1 MIGSVKMS
9 KKAVIYT
16 RTSSL
21 TNSADDRDS
30 KIRQEKLCRDYC
42 QKSNFEVDAVFYDQG
57 VSGTLSV
64 FERNEFKEM
73 YIYCVKNE
81 IQHIV
86 FENNTRFSRDLIE
99 QELAFDRLK
108 NEGFRLFSAAGG
120 ELEDSAQSEM
130 IRQIMGAVAE
140 YERKSI
146 VFRLAVAK
154 DRKRAENKKNGIVSL
169 TGKGKVGGRKSHSD
183 IDKDLVKLVKR
194 LRRRNWKTK
203 RQNSYRKIANI
214 LAQEYGQ
221 FNAKGNVF
229 HASSIKSMC
238 NQ

>member
-120 ELEDSAQSEM
+120 ELEDSAQS
-130 IRQIMGAVAE
+130 
-140 YERKSI
+140 
-146 VFRLAVAK
+146 
-154 DRKRAENKKNGIVSL
+154 
-169 TGKGKVGGRKSHSD
+169 
-183 IDKDLVKLVKR
+183 
-194 LRRRNWKTK
+194 
-203 RQNSYRKIANI
+203 
-214 LAQEYGQ
+214 
-221 FNAKGNVF
+221 
-229 HASSIKSMC
+229 
-238 NQ
+238 